1 LLIVLIVCLVAIAL
15 PATPAQANGAEI
27 TLFPISGVPGDT
39 VRVSGYNFTPNEW
52 VDIYYCLNTTCLT
65 TNGTWVADRETDD
78 DGYFKV
84 TFILPES
91 YTGLHQVCAYLNTS
105 LKATGDFTVRP
116 GLTVSPAEGPVGT
129 NVTVE
134 GHGFAQNETGIEL
147 MHYLDG
153 NYTTIAQNIRA
164 DDYGSWNWTFL
175 IPPSAKGS
183 HKIDAKGNNSS
194 LTAVKDA
201 FFEVKPG
208 IKILDRVSG
217 STIDEPSGSPGQN
230 ITMTGSGFAVGERD
244 ITILFSGQPVRTEIR
259 ADNTGYWEEDF
270 AVPEMSKGTYNVTA
284 YGESTP
290 KAAITALSF
299 EIKPGLVLSPGEGHV
314 DTDLTVTGGGFATNK
329 DVVIKYDGSE
339 KATATTNNTG
349 GFEAIFPVPGSQHG
363 EHNVTAEGAAGN
375 ATAIFTMESVPP
387 PVPELISPPDASRVG
402 FVGKVRPTFNWSA
415 VSDDSGV
422 YYSLQ
427 IAASDNVTV
436 TGEFA
441 DPIVSIEGL
450 VGTNYTLNATEALPY
465 GTYYWIVQAV
475 DRAENAGNW
484 TAARS
489 FHAGFLPL
497 WVFIVIILAIVVGI
511 GTAVYFFIIRRR
523 THYYY

>member
-1 LLIVLIVCLVAIAL
+1 MAL
-15 PATPAQANGAEI
+15 PAAPAQANGVGPSI
-27 TLFPISGVPGDT
+27 TLNPNNGVPGTEVT
-39 VRVSGYNFTPNEW
+39 VRGYNFTPNKW
-52 VDIYYCLNTTCLT
+52 VDIYYDLN
-65 TNGTWVADRETDD
+65 GDEEWVDEEWRADVQADED
-78 DGYFKV
+78 
-84 TFILPES
+84 
-91 YTGLHQVCAYLNTS
+91 
-105 LKATGDFTVRP
+105 GDFEKIFTVPDSYKGAHGVLAEDQEHKSTSINFTAKP
-116 GLTVSPAEGPVGT
+116 GLTVSPAEGPVST
-129 NVTVE
+129 NVTVQ

-147 MHYLDG
+147 RYYLDG
-153 NYTTIAQNIRA
+153 NNTTIAQNIRA

-208 IKILDRVSG
+208 IKIIDRVSG

-270 AVPEMSKGTYNVTA
+270 AVPQMSKGTYNVTA

-299 EIKPGLVLSPGEGHV
+299 NITPGLVLSPDEGHV
-314 DTDLTVTGGGFATNK
+314 DTDLTVTGGGFPINK
-329 DVVIKYDGSE
+329 DVVIKYEGSQQ
-339 KATATTNNTG
+339 ATATTNSSGSFTV
-349 GFEAIFPVPGSQHG
+349 IFPVPESQHG
-363 EHNVTAEGAAGN
+363 ERVVTAEDTGGNN
-375 ATAIFTMESVPP
+375 ATANFTMESVPP
-387 PVPELISPPDASRVG
+387 PVPELESPTDGSRVG
-402 FVGKVRPTFNWSA
+402 FIGKVRPTFEWSA
-415 VSDDSGV
+415 VSDPSGV
-422 YYSLQ
+422 RYSLQ
-427 IAASDNVTV
+427 IATSANIT
-436 TGEFA
+436 TEGFA
-441 DPIVSIEGL
+441 DPIVSVPDIA
-450 VGTNYTLNATEALPY
+450 GTNYTLNATEALPY

-484 TAARS
+484 TAAHS
-489 FHAGFLPL
+489 LHAGLLPL
-497 WVFIVIILAIVVGI
+497 WVFIASIVAIVILI
-511 GTAVYFFIIRRR
+511 GALVYFFVIRRR

>member
-1 LLIVLIVCLVAIAL
+1 MTVPAAL
-15 PATPAQANGAEI
+15 AQADGVGPYI
-27 TLFPISGVPGDT
+27 TLNPTPGVPGEEVT
-39 VRVSGYNFTPNEW
+39 IHGQNFTPNEW
-52 VDIYYCLNTTCLT
+52 VDIYYCLNTTCLNT
-65 TNGTWVADRETDD
+65 TGTWVADRETDD

-84 TFILPES
+84 TFIVPES
-91 YTGLHQVCAYLNTS
+91 YKGPHDVRAYINTTLQYTGT
-105 LKATGDFTVRP
+105 FTVKP
-116 GLTVSPAEGPVGT
+116 GLTVSPEEGPVGT

-134 GHGFAQNETGIEL
+134 GHGFAKNETNIEL
-147 MHYLDG
+147 MYYL
-153 NYTTIAQNIRA
+153 NSTSQAVAQNISA
-164 DDYGSWNWTFL
+164 DEDGWCNWTFL
-175 IPPSAKGS
+175 IPPSAMGS
-183 HKIDAKGNNSS
+183 HKIDAKGANST

-201 FFEVKPG
+201 TFEVTPG
-208 IKILDRVSG
+208 VSIIDKSSG
-217 STIDEPSGSPGQN
+217 SAIDEPSGSPGQN
-230 ITMTGSGFAVGERD
+230 ITMTGSGFAANERD
-244 ITILFSGQPVRTEIR
+244 IKILFAGTEVSTDPLDVR
-259 ADNTGYWEEDF
+259 ADDSGHWSAAF
-270 AVPEMSKGTYNVTA
+270 QVPEMSKGTYNVTA
-284 YGESTP
+284 QGEYTQKQDIS
-290 KAAITALSF
+290 ALSF
-299 EIKPGLVLSPGEGHV
+299 EIKPGLVLSPAEGHV
-314 DTDLTVTGGGFATNK
+314 DTDLTVTGHGFATNK
-329 DVVIKYDGSE
+329 DVIIKYDGSE
-339 KATATTNNTG
+339 KARTTTDNKG
-349 GFEAIFPVPGSQHG
+349 GFSGVTFPVPEGIHG
-363 EHNVTAEGAAGN
+363 AHQVTAEGAAGN

-402 FVGKVRPTFNWSA
+402 FVGKVRPTFEWSE
-415 VSDDSGV
+415 VSDDSEV

-489 FHAGFLPL
+489 LHAGLLPL